1 MNEIPLRKIRSQ
13 KEPAFAESFSI
24 RNIADVLAGR
34 DMVQEL
40 HRHDFF
46 FMLALEKGRGKHEI
60 DFKQFEITG
69 HSIFLMRPGQVHHLM
84 LKAGS
89 TGYLIG
95 FQNDFLNS
103 NDRTSSQLLREASK
117 RNHYL
122 VDRNRFKKM
131 NDLLTD
137 IFHEYTKKQNKY
149 WDVIKAALSI
159 FFIELIRS
167 TDKPESIT
175 NVKTLYAQERLDKFL
190 ELLENHISTHKKV
203 SEYADMLNLSAYQLN
218 AITKRTIGKKCSDL
232 IDEQI
237 ILESKRYLLVT
248 SNQVNQIAYQLGF
261 EDVSY
266 FIRFFKKH
274 TGHTPDSFRNNLR

>member
-1 MNEIPLRKIRSQ
+1 MKEIPLRKIRSQ
-13 KEPAFAESFSI
+13 KEPSFSESFNI
-24 RNIADVLAGR
+24 RNIADLLSGS

-46 FMLALEKGRGKHEI
+46 FILALEKGRGKHEI
-60 DFKQFEITG
+60 DFKKFEITG
-69 HSIFLMRPGQVHHLM
+69 HSIFLMRPGQVHHLT
-84 LKAGS
+84 LKASS

-95 FQNDFLNS
+95 FQNDFYNS
-103 NDRTSSQLLREASK
+103 NDRTASHLLRDAGK
-117 RNHYL
+117 RNHYQ
-122 VDRNRFKKM
+122 VDRDRFRKLYA
-131 NDLLTD
+131 LLTD
-137 IFHEYTKKQNKY
+137 IFHEYNTKQNKY
-149 WDVIKAALSI
+149 WEVIKSTLAI

-203 SEYADMLNLSAYQLN
+203 SEYADMLNLSTYQLN
-218 AITKRTIGKKCSDL
+218 AITKRTIGKRSSLL

-237 ILESKRYLLVT
+237 ILESKRYLLAT

-266 FIRFFKKH
+266 FIRFFRKH
-274 TGHTPDSFRNNLR
+274 TGQTPDSFRNNFR

>member
-13 KEPAFAESFSI
+13 KEPAFSESFSI

-60 DFKQFEITG
+60 DFKPFEITG